1 MVAVSVFASLPV
13 IENFDSALA
22 TNVWTTNGAV
32 GVESSALKIIN
43 GTATRTIAETNTLK
57 QIRIS
62 FSARISDLPQSDPA
76 EIINTQTSVA
86 FYVATNGQLVVYD
99 GTNKTTLST
108 AVPTTN
114 WVRFDIFCDYNAN
127 LWSLNM
133 DKTEVAAGLE
143 FYSTSSQLESV
154 VISNNSTNS
163 VLFDTLIISDDSI
176 PTDGSI
182 PGGWA
187 EQYGLNGTG
196 ITSGTVASNGMTM
209 LENFIAGLD
218 PTDPNDVLELTRGT
232 DGSLTWNQKLNR
244 TYDIEWTT
252 DLMDGFPNKETIVVS
267 GKFKP
272 TLEADPSRFYRI
284 RVREN

>member
-108 AVPTTN
+108 VVPTTN

-163 VLFDTLIISDDSI
+163 VLFDTLIITDDTI

-182 PGGWA
+182 PAGWEA
-187 EQYGLNGTG
+187 QYGVATNYVPLNGR
-196 ITSGTVASNGMTM
+196 TM

-218 PTDPNDVLELTRGT
+218 PTDPNDGLELTRGA

-244 TYDIEWTT
+244 TYDIQWTT
-252 DLMDGFPNKETIVVS
+252 DLMDGFSEANIETVVVS

-272 TLEADPSRFYRI
+272 NLEADPSRFYRI
-284 RVREN
+284 RVRQN